1 MKRISLVL
9 AACALS
15 AACSPQA
22 EEPAVAKA
30 QAARTRLMR
39 FMTAP
44 WDPDVSD
51 QEGPFVPPTLPSGP
65 RQELDQ
71 LAGLCLAILGIVAGH
86 SAHDAVVEVIP

>member
-1 MKRISLVL
+1 MGVCRCGGLRRGYGGSS
-9 AACALS
+9 ACGE
-15 AACSPQA
+15 Q
-22 EEPAVAKA
+22 AVAKA

-44 WDPDVSD
+44 WGPDVSD

-86 SAHDAVVEVIP
+86 GAHDAVVEVIP